1 VTSVKDCLEETISI
15 LRIEN
20 PDSFNEI
27 LSIGK
32 GMHIG
37 VKYGSDQLLVEITG
51 FDVLINEDAQI
62 PSTFDFWCFINPQ
75 TFFDLLESRVSL
87 FNAIWSENLEIL
99 ADPENLLK
107 TYRIVE
113 IVLLAVMGSPAFT
126 KAILSLKQSS
136 LP

>member
-1 VTSVKDCLEETISI
+1 VTNVKDCLDETISI

-32 GMHIG
+32 SMHIG
-37 VKYGSDQLLVEITG
+37 VKYGSDQLLVEISE
-51 FDVLINEDAQI
+51 FDVLINEEEQI
-62 PSTFDFWCFINPQ
+62 LSNVDFWCFINPQ

-87 FNAIWSENLEIL
+87 FNAIWSKNLEIM
-99 ADPENLLK
+99 ANPENLLK

-136 LP
+136 FP